1 MRCQNRYLPRFLPPE
16 YHDDIQ
22 SIRRSKNG
30 RSLPSAR
37 DVTSLIHE
45 NKDVPLA
52 SVTHMLMQW
61 GQFVDHDLTGKKF
74 LSFYVNLPFFRI
86 QICN

>member
-1 MRCQNRYLPRFLPPE
+1 MFLSNRPKKLIIILRFLPPE
-16 YHDDIQ
+16 YNDGVQ

-30 RSLPSAR
+30 RPLPSAR

-52 SVTHMLMQW
+52 SITHMLMQW
-61 GQFVDHDLTGKKF
+61 GQFIDHDLTGVLLKIF
-74 LSFYVNLPFFRI
+74 
-86 QICN
+86 